1 MPQPTEPAAVPAADL
16 HNTITEPSAPV
27 LVTVIVRSMDR
38 PLLQQ
43 ALASLAA
50 QTHPHI
56 EALVVAVHAGHAPL
70 PATLGPHALRLITTE
85 TPRPRSVAANV
96 GLDQARGRC
105 ILFLDD
111 DDWLMPGHIARLV
124 QALQQHPSAR
134 AAYTG
139 VALVDAEN
147 RPLGQ
152 TFDLPFDAVR
162 QMAGNLTPIHAVLFD
177 AGLVAAGCRF
187 DEALDR
193 YEDWDFWLQLARHTV
208 FVHLPGVSAVY
219 RIHDSSGVHEDV
231 AQASLQ
237 LYAKWQGHWGPR
249 EIGELMRR
257 VWSHAELETQLNTA
271 EERRRL
277 AEQSGRE
284 TLAAMAALSQQLEQ
298 RLELRLSE
306 QAENLRALSQQLAEQ
321 SARTEAAH
329 AQNRA
334 LLNSTSWQV
343 TLPLRWIIDLAH
355 AALRPFR
362 R

>member
-1 MPQPTEPAAVPAADL
+1 MPQSLEPANVPAA
-16 HNTITEPSAPV
+16 IVEPSAAA
-27 LVTVIVRSMDR
+27 LVSVIVRSMDR

-56 EALVVAVHAGHAPL
+56 EVLVVAVHAGHAPL
-70 PATLGPHALRLITTE
+70 PATVGPHPLRLIATE

-96 GLDQARGRC
+96 GLAQARGRC
-105 ILFLDD
+105 LLFLDD

-139 VALVDAEN
+139 VALVDADN

-162 QMAGNLTPIHAVLFD
+162 QRAGNLTPIHAVLFD
-177 AGLVAAGCRF
+177 ASLVAAGCRF

-193 YEDWDFWLQLARHTV
+193 YEDWDFWLQLAKHTV

-237 LYAKWQGHWGPR
+237 LYAKWQGQWGPR

-257 VWSHAELETQLNTA
+257 VWSHAELETQLSTA
-271 EERRRL
+271 EERRRQ
-277 AEQSGRE
+277 AEHSSHE

-298 RLELRLSE
+298 RLELRLAE
-306 QAENLRALSQQLAEQ
+306 QADNLRSLAQQLAQQ
-321 SARTEAAH
+321 SERADQAH
-329 AQNRA
+329 AQNQA

>member
-1 MPQPTEPAAVPAADL
+1 MPQSLEPANVPAA
-16 HNTITEPSAPV
+16 IAEPSAPA
-27 LVTVIVRSMDR
+27 LVSVIVRSMDR

-56 EALVVAVHAGHAPL
+56 EVLVVAVHAGHAPL
-70 PATLGPHALRLITTE
+70 PATVGPHPLRLIPTE
-85 TPRPRSVAANV
+85 AQRPRSVAANV
-96 GLDQARGRC
+96 GLAEARGRC

-139 VALVDAEN
+139 VALVDADN

-177 AGLVAAGCRF
+177 ASLVAAGCRF

-237 LYAKWQGHWGPR
+237 LYAKWQGQWGPR

-271 EERRRL
+271 DERRRQ
-277 AEQSGRE
+277 AEQKGHE

-298 RLELRLSE
+298 RLELRLAE
-306 QAENLRALSQQLAEQ
+306 QAENLRALNQQLAQQ
-321 SARTEAAH
+321 SAHAEQLH
-329 AQNRA
+329 AQYQA

>member
-1 MPQPTEPAAVPAADL
+1 MPQSLEPANAPAA
-16 HNTITEPSAPV
+16 IAEPSAPV
-27 LVTVIVRSMDR
+27 LVSVIVRSMDR

-56 EALVVAVHAGHAPL
+56 EVLVVAVHAGHAPL
-70 PATLGPHALRLITTE
+70 PATVGPHPLRLIPTE
-85 TPRPRSVAANV
+85 AQRPRSVAANV
-96 GLDQARGRC
+96 GLAEARGRC

-124 QALQQHPSAR
+124 QALHQHPSAR

-139 VALVDAEN
+139 VALVDADN

-177 AGLVAAGCRF
+177 ASLVAAGCRF

-237 LYAKWQGHWGPR
+237 LYAKWQGQWGPR

-271 EERRRL
+271 EERRRQ
-277 AEQSGRE
+277 AEQKGHE

-298 RLELRLSE
+298 RLELRLAE
-306 QAENLRALSQQLAEQ
+306 QAENLRALNQQLGQQSAHAEQ
-321 SARTEAAH
+321 LH
-329 AQNRA
+329 AQHQA

>member
-1 MPQPTEPAAVPAADL
+1 MPQSLEPANVPAA
-16 HNTITEPSAPV
+16 IAEPSAPA
-27 LVTVIVRSMDR
+27 LVSVIVRSMDR

-50 QTHPHI
+50 QTHPHF
-56 EALVVAVHAGHAPL
+56 EVLVVAVHAGHAPL
-70 PATLGPHALRLITTE
+70 PATVGPHPLRLIPTE
-85 TPRPRSVAANV
+85 AQRPRSVAANV
-96 GLDQARGRC
+96 GLAEARGRC

-139 VALVDAEN
+139 VALVDADN

-177 AGLVAAGCRF
+177 ASLVAAGCRF

-237 LYAKWQGHWGPR
+237 LYAKWQGQWGPR

-271 EERRRL
+271 EERRRQ
-277 AEQSGRE
+277 AEQKGHE

-298 RLELRLSE
+298 RLELRLAE
-306 QAENLRALSQQLAEQ
+306 QAENLRALNQQLAQQ
-321 SARTEAAH
+321 SAHAEQLH
-329 AQNRA
+329 AQYQA